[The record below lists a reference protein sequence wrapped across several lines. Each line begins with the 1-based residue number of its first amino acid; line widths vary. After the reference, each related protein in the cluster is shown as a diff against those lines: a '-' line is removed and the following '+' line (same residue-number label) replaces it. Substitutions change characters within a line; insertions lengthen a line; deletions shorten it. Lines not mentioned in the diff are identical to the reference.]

1 MEHAILGVI
10 LLIVV
15 ALLVTGLRI
24 LQLVSREV
32 GATIALSKATLD
44 AVGKLLQQK
53 Q

>member
-24 LQLVSREV
+24 LQLVTREV
-32 GATIALSKATLD
+32 GATMAMAQATLD
-44 AVGKLLQQK
+44 AVSKLQK
-53 Q
+53 QQP